1 MGIAGRLGSLA
12 CGDPLG
18 ELFVEGES
26 LRAAR
31 EAQNKKRKGSRTG
44 QNAVFDLPLG
54 FSFSGFSYPF
64 LSSPFFSLRAAS
76 PELGVDSLSLQVTAQ
91 AAVMLALHIALYVLL
106 GTCLAFAIVELGLS
120 AYVASIWSG
129 DRETYT
135 WNPYEGY
142 VYTTVH
148 VSAPGILIFIVF
160 SACWT
165 ILVSAAALV
174 LPWFYTRKGAVT
186 GKLNTILGVSFIVVY
201 FITSVFWLACFADIE
216 AQLGGGTSYSDY
228 LNAVI
233 AFAVLLW

>member
-1 MGIAGRLGSLA
+1 
-12 CGDPLG
+12 
-18 ELFVEGES
+18 
-26 LRAAR
+26 
-31 EAQNKKRKGSRTG
+31 
-44 QNAVFDLPLG
+44 
-54 FSFSGFSYPF
+54 
-64 LSSPFFSLRAAS
+64 
-76 PELGVDSLSLQVTAQ
+76 
-91 AAVMLALHIALYVLL
+91 MLALHIALYVLL

>member
-1 MGIAGRLGSLA
+1 
-12 CGDPLG
+12 
-18 ELFVEGES
+18 
-26 LRAAR
+26 
-31 EAQNKKRKGSRTG
+31 
-44 QNAVFDLPLG
+44 
-54 FSFSGFSYPF
+54 
-64 LSSPFFSLRAAS
+64 
-76 PELGVDSLSLQVTAQ
+76 
-91 AAVMLALHIALYVLL
+91 MLALHIALYVLL

-186 GKLNTILGVSFIVVY
+186 GKLNTILGVFSIVVY

>member
-1 MGIAGRLGSLA
+1 
-12 CGDPLG
+12 
-18 ELFVEGES
+18 
-26 LRAAR
+26 
-31 EAQNKKRKGSRTG
+31 
-44 QNAVFDLPLG
+44 
-54 FSFSGFSYPF
+54 
-64 LSSPFFSLRAAS
+64 
-76 PELGVDSLSLQVTAQ
+76 
-91 AAVMLALHIALYVLL
+91 MLALHIVFYVLL
-106 GTCLAFAIVELGLS
+106 GLCLAFAIVELGLS
-120 AYVASIWSG
+120 AYVTSIWSG

-174 LPWFYTRKGAVT
+174 LPWFYSRKGAVT
-186 GKLNTILGVSFIVVY
+186 RNLNTILGVSFIVLY

-216 AQLGGGTSYSDY
+216 ADLGGGTSYNDY

-233 AFAVLLW
+233 AFAVLLWLFFLALFILAILAVCGVLISDWAGYQSMKKGAVDPEQPQTSTIPAPTQTTTHQPNV